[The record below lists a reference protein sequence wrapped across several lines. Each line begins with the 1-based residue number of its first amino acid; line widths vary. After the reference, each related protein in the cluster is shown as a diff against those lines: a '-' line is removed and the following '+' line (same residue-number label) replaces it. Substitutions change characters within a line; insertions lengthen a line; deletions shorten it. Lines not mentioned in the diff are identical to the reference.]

1 LDASPTA
8 FWPTGWRASI
18 LLVHD
23 WKGGHSLSALPL
35 PAACRV
41 LETQQEVVTR
51 RAADGIVVTLP
62 EARTDDRVTVLA
74 LDVKP

>member
-1 LDASPTA
+1 
-8 FWPTGWRASI
+8 
-18 LLVHD
+18 
-23 WKGGHSLSALPL
+23 LPL